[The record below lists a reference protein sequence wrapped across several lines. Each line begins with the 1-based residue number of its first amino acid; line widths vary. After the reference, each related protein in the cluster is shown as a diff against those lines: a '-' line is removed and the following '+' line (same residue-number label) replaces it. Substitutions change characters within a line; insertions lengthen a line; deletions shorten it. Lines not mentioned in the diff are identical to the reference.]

1 MIPNNDIFVLV
12 QSMKPRVYTDIA
24 MKSLEKLARQDD
36 RNVSTATPDIYKKTA

>member
-1 MIPNNDIFVLV
+1 
-12 QSMKPRVYTDIA
+12 MKPRVYADIA